1 MEALKIEKWLE
12 VESGSGDGSG
22 DGSGSG
28 YGSGYGSGSGL
39 KSFNGKTV
47 YMIDGIQTI
56 IENIVKTIARGFI
69 LQNDLTL
76 ETCYVAKGQGHFAH
90 GKTVNE
96 AVKALQEKIF
106 ENMDSEEAIEKFMET
121 FEKGKKYSG
130 KDFFEWHHYL
140 TGSCLMGRE
149 SFVRDNGLSLET
161 LFTVEEFI
169 ALCENAYGG
178 EIIQQLKKRWSDT
191 K

>member
-1 MEALKIEKWLE
+1 
-12 VESGSGDGSG
+12 
-22 DGSGSG
+22 
-28 YGSGYGSGSGL
+28 
-39 KSFNGKTV
+39 
-47 YMIDGIQTI
+47 MIDGIETT

-76 ETCYVAKGQGHFAH
+76 QPCYVAKGQGCFAH
-90 GKTVNE
+90 GETVNE

-121 FEKGKKYSG
+121 FEKGKKYPG

-149 SFVRDNGLSLET
+149 SFVKDNNLNLEA

-178 EIIQQLKKRWSDT
+178 EIIQQLKKRWSDI